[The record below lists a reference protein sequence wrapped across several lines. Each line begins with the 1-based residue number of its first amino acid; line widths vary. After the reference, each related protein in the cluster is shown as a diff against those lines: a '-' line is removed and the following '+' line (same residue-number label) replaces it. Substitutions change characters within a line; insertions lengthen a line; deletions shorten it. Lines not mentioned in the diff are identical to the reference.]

1 MHLHVKK
8 EKMLCTDPFALLDY
22 RWVHT
27 SGITD
32 LSHSEPRASS
42 HICHLLVSGS
52 QVGAT
57 ERGHTGQHIQ
67 VCKSAVRRML
77 SGPLCLVASRFY

>member
-1 MHLHVKK
+1 MHLHVKRK
-8 EKMLCTDPFALLDY
+8 ALLPFL
-22 RWVHT
+22 
-27 SGITD
+27 ITD
-32 LSHSEPRASS
+32 GFIRLASLIFTRASS
-42 HICHLLVSGS
+42 HICHLLLSGS

-67 VCKSAVRRML
+67 VCKSALLRML